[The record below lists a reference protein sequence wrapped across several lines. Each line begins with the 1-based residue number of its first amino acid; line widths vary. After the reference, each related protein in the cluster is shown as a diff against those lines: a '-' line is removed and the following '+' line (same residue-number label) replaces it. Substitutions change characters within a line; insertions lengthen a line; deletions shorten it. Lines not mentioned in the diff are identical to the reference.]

1 MSRFR
6 VPVALLYAAMLS
18 LAAEA
23 PAADPCCRIT
33 AIDPSTGLVTARE
46 KTIGRV
52 FQFKPTNPQA
62 LGSLS
67 VGQEVYANYGRRLAS
82 LDGTSAC
89 CRIVTIQSLAET
101 TQPHESAATTA
112 RHAAGVA
119 AGVAPQVGAG
129 GNRQA
134 ASATSSG
141 QSAAKDEKAK
151 PSSKQ
156 PSVGDEV
163 KAKLKK
169 KFGVKLP

>member
-23 PAADPCCRIT
+23 LAADPCCRIT

-89 CRIVTIQSLAET
+89 CRIVTLQSLAET

-119 AGVAPQVGAG
+119 AGGAPPGGAG
-129 GNRQA
+129 GNRPTASGA
-134 ASATSSG
+134 ASR
-141 QSAAKDEKAK
+141 QSPAKNEKNK
-151 PSSKQ
+151 PHSKQ
-156 PSVGDEV
+156 PQVWFQV
-163 KAKLKK
+163 QTKVKK
-169 KFGVKLP
+169 KI